1 MSVQTLHGISASP
14 GIAIGPVYLYAVQ
27 HVVVARRSG
36 FDVDNELDRLA
47 SALTAARQQLAAL
60 TERAR
65 QAAGADEAAV
75 FEAHQMFLDDPELL
89 DRVRTLLRKESVSAE
104 YAWQAGT
111 HHYAETLSRIDDEY
125 LAARA
130 ADVKDVAQ
138 RVLRILVGVHSE
150 VGGPQ
155 TPAVIAAEDLTPSDT
170 VTLDKSKVL
179 AFCTAGG
186 GPTSH
191 VAILSKALG
200 IPAVVGLSDSFS
212 ALKNARTVIVDGG

>member
-1 MSVQTLHGISASP
+1 MPARTLQGISASP
-14 GIAIGPVYLYAVQ
+14 GIVIGPVYRYVVQ
-27 HVVVARRSG
+27 HIVVDRRAGRDADS
-36 FDVDNELDRLA
+36 ELSRLA
-47 SALTAARQQLAAL
+47 SALATARQQLDMLA
-60 TERAR
+60 ERAR
-65 QAAGADEAAV
+65 QGAGADEAAV
-75 FEAHQMFLDDPELL
+75 FEAHQLFLDDPELF
-89 DRVRTLLRKESVSAE
+89 DRVQHLIRTESVSAE

-111 HHYAETLSRIDDEY
+111 NHYAETLSRIGDEY

-138 RVLRILVGVHSE
+138 RVLRILIGGNWAAS
-150 VGGPQ
+150 GPQ
-155 TPAVIAAEDLTPSDT
+155 TPAVIVAEDLTPSDT

-212 ALKNARTVIVDGG
+212 ELTDAQTVIV